1 MDLCILSFYP
11 TIWKSFLINS
21 NNLKI
26 TIFVTKFLSFF
37 EVISKL
43 ISIFFI
49 EVELIYNVSRV
60 QHSDSLIHA
69 QIHIYMYACVYT
81 HTHI

>member
-43 ISIFFI
+43 ISIFFF
-49 EVELIYNVSRV
+49 Y
-60 QHSDSLIHA
+60 
-69 QIHIYMYACVYT
+69 
-81 HTHI
+81 